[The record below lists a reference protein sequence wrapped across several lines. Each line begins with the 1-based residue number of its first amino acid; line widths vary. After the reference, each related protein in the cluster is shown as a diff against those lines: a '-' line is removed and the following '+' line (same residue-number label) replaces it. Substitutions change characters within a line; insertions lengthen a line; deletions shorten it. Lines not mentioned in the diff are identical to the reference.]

1 MQYYIASIQY
11 YSTAMVMYS
20 AWIYRQS
27 SNTTVQCYNGTLIL
41 YNSTTVQSYVN
52 EFLSSWLILTTV
64 GGSVRLQDNLRASD
78 PIPTRMGLISISLW
92 AILNNCYLPTFIS
105 PSTNNIFSNK
115 TDCFARRASLSDLTT
130 SSYQKQLRT
139 AAMASVDHHIFASN
153 GRFYG
158 KRGIPMCLAM
168 MQRQER
174 SRRNAKWHAG
184 YQQFMTRGITWN
196 QALKHSCTETFNSF
210 GTTSLG
216 DPKLDTDPRTSVCYQ
231 SPSNQGKGNSEC
243 QVHSIEIRTRMKH
256 PPGAFLH

>member
-1 MQYYIASIQY
+1 MQQ
-11 YSTAMVMYS
+11 YS
-20 AWIYRQS
+20 ATMEHWS
-27 SNTTVQCYNGTLIL
+27 CLTVQTYNTMWMKSSHHDLSWQLLEALSESKTILEHQIQSQRGWEWSQFHCELVSLIVINL
-41 YNSTTVQSYVN
+41 K
-52 EFLSSWLILTTV
+52 LSPQQLTTF
-64 GGSVRLQDNLRASD
+64 S
-78 PIPTRMGLISISLW
+78 PT
-92 AILNNCYLPTFIS
+92 
-105 PSTNNIFSNK
+105 K
-115 TDCFARRASLSDLTT
+115 TDYFARRASLSDLTT